1 MIESVA
7 AIVIVLGLL
16 IFFHELGHFLVARI
30 MGIGVSTFSLGFGP
44 KLFAFVLGKT
54 EYRLSAVPLG
64 GYVHLVGESE
74 EAKLPEGF
82 TSRESFA
89 RRPPWQRILVV
100 AAGPVFNFALA
111 WFIYWGLFFAHGQTM
126 LLPEIG
132 QLADDGPAQEAGLQ
146 PGDRVLRVDNS
157 EIRYWDELVM
167 HIRDNRGEPIALQ
180 VQRNENIYEFTL
192 TPQMAVQETIFGEE
206 VKTPQIGIVASGETE
221 TISLGFFSSAREGL
235 AQTWMLIRLTVEAII
250 KLIER
255 IIPLETIGGP
265 ILIAQLV
272 SEQTQEGL
280 VNLLALTALISIN
293 LGLINLL
300 PIPVL
305 DGGHILFYSIEMIIR
320 RPLNARMRQMA
331 TRIGILLILSLM
343 AFAIINDILRLV
355 G

>member
-1 MIESVA
+1 MFESIV
-7 AIVIVLGLL
+7 AIVLVLGLL
-16 IFFHELGHFLVARI
+16 IFFHEFGHFLVARI

-44 KLFAFVLGKT
+44 KLTGFVLGKT

-74 EAKLPEGF
+74 DAELPKGF
-82 TSRESFA
+82 TRQESFS

-111 WFIYWGLFFAHGQTM
+111 WFIYWGLFLAHGQTQ

-132 QLADDGPAQEAGLQ
+132 QISDDGPAQEAGLK
-146 PGDRVLRVDNS
+146 PGDMVLSVNN
-157 EIRYWDELVM
+157 ENVEYWEDLVL
-167 HIRDNRGEPIALQ
+167 HIQQSKGDPLALQ
-180 VQRNENIYEFTL
+180 VQRNSSVLELTL
-192 TPQMAVQETIFGEE
+192 KPEMAVRENIFGEE
-206 VKTPQIGIVASGETE
+206 ILTPQIGIVASGETK
-221 TISLGFFSSAREGL
+221 TISLGFFSAGKEGL

-255 IIPLETIGGP
+255 IIPLDTIGGP

-305 DGGHILFYSIEMIIR
+305 DGGHIVFYTIEMITR
-320 RPLNARMRQMA
+320 KPLNERMRQLA
-331 TRIGILLILSLM
+331 TRIGILFILSLM
-343 AFAIINDILRLV
+343 ALAIINDILRLV
-355 G
+355 K